1 MRAYQNST
9 ESLPKPRVLELSHR
23 DEGNYPGKGSKVWVP
38 GRRLS
43 TAEAEQEV
51 ACTGYESLQ
60 KAPVPWEDR
69 VRGRGC
75 RQSQAGKAFACHVKN
90 TWICRKGGG
99 GRQRRLSGVQRDP
112 QTKLTTRRVIF
123 TEVWII
129 KCPVSKD
136 SR

>member
-1 MRAYQNST
+1 MRASQNST

-43 TAEAEQEV
+43 TVEAEQEV

-69 VRGRGC
+69 VRGCGC
-75 RQSQAGKAFACHVKN
+75 RQSQACGQERPLLATSRTLGSAEKVGEGD
-90 TWICRKGGG
+90 KGGCQVC
-99 GRQRRLSGVQRDP
+99 RETLRPS
-112 QTKLTTRRVIF
+112 
-123 TEVWII
+123 
-129 KCPVSKD
+129 
-136 SR
+136 